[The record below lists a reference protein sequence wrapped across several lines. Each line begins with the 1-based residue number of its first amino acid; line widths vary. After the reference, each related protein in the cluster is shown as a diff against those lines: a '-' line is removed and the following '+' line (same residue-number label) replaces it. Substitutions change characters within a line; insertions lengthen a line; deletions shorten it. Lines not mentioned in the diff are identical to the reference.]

1 VVTLFDF
8 FKKLLMARQITFE
21 EGQIKVA
28 GETAIMTDG
37 PALIK
42 LTDIIVK
49 KMGKRGITDIYLASK
64 EGGESLGISFKKKFN
79 LTGTKLADLLKD
91 LAVMG
96 GWGKM
101 EFIRYDPESMTV
113 IGKVVDSPFAELTE
127 FKNKK
132 MCHITRGFVAGALS
146 IVFKTDVD
154 CIETKCK
161 AEGSNFCELLIKPK
175 GKFKEKKLVK
185 EQLP

>member
-1 VVTLFDF
+1 
-8 FKKLLMARQITFE
+8 MSRQITFE

-28 GETAIMTDG
+28 GESAIMTHG
-37 PALIK
+37 PGLIK
-42 LTDIIVK
+42 LTDIIIK
-49 KMGKRGITDIYLASK
+49 KMGKKGVEDIYLASK
-64 EGGESLGISFKKKFN
+64 EGGESLGNAFKKKFN
-79 LTGTKLADLLKD
+79 LRGAKLADLLKD

-101 EFIRYDPESMTV
+101 EFIKYDSESMTV
-113 IGKVVDSPFAELTE
+113 IGKVDGSPFAELTE

-146 IVFKTDVD
+146 IAFETDVD
-154 CIETKCK
+154 CIEVKCK
-161 AEGSNFCELLIKPK
+161 AEGSNFCELFIKPK
-175 GKFKEKKLVK
+175 RKFKEKKLVK